1 MPATKRPHVKG
12 ENRRA
17 QARVE
22 MGAVPSDALDTRFPP
37 IDLPVTPPVEP
48 LDAVS
53 VDHLPD
59 GNGWQYEPKW
69 DGFRCVAFRHQD
81 EVLLQSKS
89 GQRLD
94 RYFPELVDG
103 LRALR
108 PSSFVLDGE
117 IVIEVGGELSFDHLL
132 QRIHPAESR
141 VRKLAA
147 EAPATLL
154 AFDLLV
160 DARAANLMPQAL
172 GERRRHLEK
181 FFARLNATS
190 RLHLSP
196 ATIDHTVATKWM
208 RTLVGHGLDGVV
220 AKRIDAAYV
229 PGDRRSMVKVKP
241 ARTADCVVGGFRYD
255 ATRTR
260 VASLLLG
267 LYDDAGLLDHV
278 GFAASFTDADR
289 RALKA
294 IVEPLRGGTGFTG
307 RAPGGPSRWSRGAS
321 TAWEPLRPS
330 LVCEVAFDHFSGHRF
345 RHGTTLLRW
354 RPDKRPDACTFTQ
367 VAPPHWS
374 GGLERLLAATR

>member
-1 MPATKRPHVKG
+1 M
-12 ENRRA
+12 
-17 QARVE
+17 
-22 MGAVPSDALDTRFPP
+22 
-37 IDLPVTPPVEP
+37 
-48 LDAVS
+48 
-53 VDHLPD
+53 
-59 GNGWQYEPKW
+59 
-69 DGFRCVAFRHQD
+69 
-81 EVLLQSKS
+81 
-89 GQRLD
+89 
-94 RYFPELVDG
+94 
-103 LRALR
+103 
-108 PSSFVLDGE
+108 LDGE
-117 IVIEVGGELSFDHLL
+117 IVIEVGGGLSFDQLL
-132 QRIHPAESR
+132 QPIHPAESR

-160 DARAANLMPQAL
+160 DARATNLMPHAL
-172 GERRRHLEK
+172 GERRRHLEQ

-190 RLHLSP
+190 RLYLSP

-260 VASLLLG
+260 VVSLLLG

-289 RALKA
+289 RALKT

-330 LVCEVAFDHFSGHRF
+330 LVCEVAFDHFSGYRF
-345 RHGTTLLRW
+345 RHGTTLIRW
-354 RPDKRPDACTFTQ
+354 RPDKRPEACTFTQ